1 MPTPLNQGQ
10 GAGWVGPQ
18 MREALRRY
26 GLHGLE
32 SWMSM
37 AITKGWS
44 QDEVMLQIR
53 ETNAFKTRF
62 PAIFTRERL
71 GRSPISVEDYLQ
83 YEATARSLSLT
94 LGYRISQAQIN
105 DLLGNDV
112 SLPELEE
119 RIGIATAAVYEADPW
134 TRDELINKGYVKD
147 STDFINYWMNPLE
160 ELPRLQQNYRMAE
173 ISGAARRS
181 GYGEITEWQAE
192 RLQRAGLDR
201 DAAVAGF
208 GKLNLARELFT
219 PLDEVESA
227 ITQEEQIALLM
238 GQTDIEAKLEKR
250 RRRRQAEFEGGGDFA
265 SGEDASGTAGFA
277 TGTAR

>member
-10 GAGWVGPQ
+10 GAGYVGPQ
-18 MREALRRY
+18 MREVLRRY
-26 GLHGLE
+26 GLFGLE

-44 QDEVMLQIR
+44 QDEIMLQIR
-53 ETNAFKTRF
+53 ETNAFKERF
-62 PAIFTRERL
+62 PAILERERL
-71 GRSPISVEDYLQ
+71 GRSPLSVEDYLQ

-94 LGYRISQAQIN
+94 LGYRITQAEIN
-105 DLLGNDV
+105 NLLGNDV

-119 RIGIATAAVYEADPW
+119 RIGIATAAVYESDSW
-134 TRDELINKGYVKD
+134 TRDELGRMFGIGTSD
-147 STDFINYWMNPLE
+147 LIRYWMNPKE
-160 ELPRLQQNYRMAE
+160 ELPRMQQQFRMAE
-173 ISGAARRS
+173 IAGAARRS

-227 ITQEEQIALLM
+227 ITDEEQIALLM
-238 GQTDIEAKLEKR
+238 GQTDIEQKLEKR
-250 RRRRQAEFEGGGDFA
+250 RRRRQAEFEGGGEYA
-265 SGEDASGTAGFA
+265 LGEDSTGTAGFA